1 MKFNQNFKENFLPTI
16 IVILWFVG
24 ITLFAIYASK

>member
-1 MKFNQNFKENFLPTI
+1 MKFNQNFKENLPTI